1 MRAIKKTGTPSGT
14 PTVRTSDTD
23 TKSVLD
29 SKGKTVSESKGGT
42 VRAVNIVR
50 PATKKEV
57 PAPTPAPPSGEKTK
71 GKKRDPKPPKVK
83 KRKSR
88 AGRVKAQYGKGLGT
102 KGNKTGRGGKT
113 FSGRKTGR
121 TKGKY

>member
-1 MRAIKKTGTPSGT
+1 MRAIKKTRNPSGV
-14 PTVRTSDTD
+14 PTVRTSNTD

-42 VRAVNIVR
+42 VRAVNIVM
-50 PATKKEV
+50 PKKDN
-57 PAPTPAPPSGEKTK
+57 PPPPSPPPSGEKTK

-83 KRKSR
+83 KRKSG

-113 FSGRKTGR
+113 FSGRRTGR
-121 TKGKY
+121 RKGKY